1 MKYLKLYEEL
11 DNEFYE
17 QIHHTVMSNLLI
29 EDGIDNTIE
38 LGVNDVNI
46 LDGLKKTYPE
56 IGYTFKYNQH
66 RLLISSAFSY
76 LGSSGIIYKIKD
88 DWFLV
93 EVRFNTKYD
102 FKGNLE
108 WDGIFYYKCDQI
120 EGLVHLLEDLGGV

>member
-46 LDGLKKTYPE
+46 LDGLRNLIQDRICLIIII
-56 IGYTFKYNQH
+56 IG
-66 RLLISSAFSY
+66 
-76 LGSSGIIYKIKD
+76 
-88 DWFLV
+88 
-93 EVRFNTKYD
+93 
-102 FKGNLE
+102 
-108 WDGIFYYKCDQI
+108 C
-120 EGLVHLLEDLGGV
+120 